1 MNPIFNEYITFL
13 RDTSGESLPD
23 LKEGY
28 FWLDRQ
34 IVKGFDK
41 QGNIHKFYRINISD
55 SLKLSFYACFYYI
68 ILQNPPIKHFIYYTD
83 NSYHS
88 QLTLC
93 NQPKYH
99 THHLE

>member
-41 QGNIHKFYRINISD
+41 QGNIHKFYRISISD

-68 ILQNPPIKHFIYYTD
+68 ILQNPPIKHFF
-83 NSYHS
+83 HR
-88 QLTLC
+88 
-93 NQPKYH
+93 
-99 THHLE
+99 